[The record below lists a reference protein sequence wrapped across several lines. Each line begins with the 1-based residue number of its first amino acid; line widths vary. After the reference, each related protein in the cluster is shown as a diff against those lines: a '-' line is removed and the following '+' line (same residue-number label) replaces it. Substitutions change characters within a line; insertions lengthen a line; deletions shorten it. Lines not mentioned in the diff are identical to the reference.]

1 MSPLKIKDIIKS
13 NSSKL
18 MSLTFT
24 KANGQLRVIQ
34 FNPKTAKGVLGE
46 AASTQG
52 KQANV
57 TFKAN
62 NPDVIKVLDNQL
74 LLKGVIEAK
83 CWRSV
88 KLEAVTKVKAGG
100 MVYV

>member
-1 MSPLKIKDIIKS
+1 MNPLEIKEIIKS
-13 NSSKL
+13 NSSKM
-18 MSLTFT
+18 MSITFT
-24 KANGQLRVIQ
+24 KADGQPRTIQ

-46 AASTQG
+46 AASEQG
-52 KQANV
+52 KKANA

-62 NPDVIKVLDNQL
+62 NPEVIKVLDNQL
-74 LLKGVIEAK
+74 LLKGMEEVR

-100 MVYV
+100 KVYV

>member
-1 MSPLKIKDIIKS
+1 MNPLTIKDIIKS
-13 NSSKL
+13 NQSKM
-18 MSLTFT
+18 MSLTFI
-24 KANGQLRVIQ
+24 KADGQPRTIQ

-46 AASTQG
+46 SASEQG
-52 KQANV
+52 KKANAS
-57 TFKAN
+57 FKVN

-74 LLKGVIEAK
+74 LLKGMEEAK

-100 MVYV
+100 KVYE